1 MVRLHVHVNVYALY
15 VLLLVEEIL
24 DWSGR
29 DGDNMMAALIINESF
44 GIELRMDENLC
55 EEVCKSIYPVNLFT
69 LIRYGYCFRKKI

>member
-44 GIELRMDENLC
+44 GIELEKWM
-55 EEVCKSIYPVNLFT
+55 KIFA
-69 LIRYGYCFRKKI
+69 KKFANQSTPLTFSL

>member
-1 MVRLHVHVNVYALY
+1 MVRLHVHVNVYDLY

-44 GIELRMDENLC
+44 GRNE
-55 EEVCKSIYPVNLFT
+55 
-69 LIRYGYCFRKKI
+69 